1 VADSPASP
9 SPSAGSPNREPGD
22 DHDSSCLPIG
32 TRLGEFELT
41 GLIGVGGFGIV
52 YSARDH
58 LLEREVAIKE
68 YMPSALA
75 SRTADYR
82 VTVKSERHHETFA
95 MGLRSFVNEAKLLA
109 QFDHPSLV
117 KVYRFWE
124 ANGTAY
130 MVMPYY
136 RGTTLRAA
144 LKSLGEAPDETAVLQ
159 MLRPLLDALDVIHA
173 ERCYHRDIAPDNILI
188 LQSGRPVL
196 LDFGAARRVIG
207 DFTQALTVI
216 LKPGFAPVEQ
226 YANGPEMRQGPWTDI
241 YALAAVVY
249 YCIGGKTP
257 TPSVSRMMR
266 DTLVPARELGKGRY
280 SESFLAAIDHAL
292 AVHIEDRIAS
302 VAQLRTELGLEEIVE
317 KTSRTRLGP
326 GPAPLAPSPS
336 ATEGVSPAPS
346 IEHPSDADEMTL
358 PVNVGLPKDFGAP
371 IAPSVAPPVAAPSA
385 QPFDAPVPAP
395 RPMPAPLAAPVPA
408 PPAADPLGIF
418 SDATPAGGATPPAAP
433 GQQAAAGQ
441 GQPSTPAATPPGRS
455 AAVVTPPRRTG
466 LVVTAIAAV
475 LVLGAGGAWLMMGG
489 APTPPPTPGPK
500 AAPPTMIASTPGA
513 TAAPPATPASP
524 SPAPAA
530 APSPAATPAAAAPA
544 TAAPPPPAAAGAIPP
559 FSPQA
564 VVESLYELRDPAWPV
579 TVKLRSDTLRIDRDN
594 LQFKVTSARA
604 GHLYVIQVGTDSA
617 HFWQLFPNGSDRAN
631 RIEANREL
639 VLPRAS
645 WSVLSSGPAGL
656 NRLIAIVTPSPRD
669 FSAAGLQPTTSS
681 SFIGEFDLTQARAA
695 WAREGPSAFAGK
707 AINCPLD
714 AASCAPFG
722 AARFDIREVN

>member
-1 VADSPASP
+1 MADSPASP
-9 SPSAGSPNREPGD
+9 SSSAGSPNREPGD

-266 DTLVPARELGKGRY
+266 DTMVPARELGKGRY

-292 AVHIEDRIAS
+292 AVHIEERIAS
-302 VAQLRTELGLEEIVE
+302 VSQLRTELGLEEIVE

-326 GPAPLAPSPS
+326 GPAAQTASPLA
-336 ATEGVSPAPS
+336 TEAASTGPS
-346 IEHPSDADEMTL
+346 IEHPADADEMTL
-358 PVNVGLPKDFGAP
+358 PVSVGLPKDFGAP
-371 IAPSVAPPVAAPSA
+371 IAPPSAPPGALPIATPA
-385 QPFDAPVPAP
+385 DAPVPASRP
-395 RPMPAPLAAPVPA
+395 TPMPAPLAAPVPA
-408 PPAADPLGIF
+408 PPASDPLGIF
-418 SDATPAGGATPPAAP
+418 SDVTPAGAAMRPAAP
-433 GQQAAAGQ
+433 GQPASVGQ
-441 GQPSTPAATPPGRS
+441 GPPTAPPAAPPGRS
-455 AAVVTPPRRTG
+455 GAAVTSPRRTG
-466 LVVTAIAAV
+466 LVVSAIAAV

-489 APTPPPTPGPK
+489 SPTPAPASGPTAAAPTSNAPPPGASATPP
-500 AAPPTMIASTPGA
+500 AAPA
-513 TAAPPATPASP
+513 

-530 APSPAATPAAAAPA
+530 AVAPAPAQAPRGCGAAAPCGRRRGNPGVF
-544 TAAPPPPAAAGAIPP
+544 APG
-559 FSPQA
+559 
-564 VVESLYELRDPAWPV
+564 R
-579 TVKLRSDTLRIDRDN
+579 
-594 LQFKVTSARA
+594 
-604 GHLYVIQVGTDSA
+604 G
-617 HFWQLFPNGSDRAN
+617 
-631 RIEANREL
+631 
-639 VLPRAS
+639 
-645 WSVLSSGPAGL
+645 
-656 NRLIAIVTPSPRD
+656 
-669 FSAAGLQPTTSS
+669 
-681 SFIGEFDLTQARAA
+681 
-695 WAREGPSAFAGK
+695 
-707 AINCPLD
+707 
-714 AASCAPFG
+714 
-722 AARFDIREVN
+722 

>member
-1 VADSPASP
+1 MADSPASP
-9 SPSAGSPNREPGD
+9 SSSAGPPHSEPGD

-82 VTVKSERHHETFA
+82 VTVKSERHHDTFA
-95 MGLRSFVNEAKLLA
+95 VGLRSFVNEAKLLA

-159 MLRPLLDALDVIHA
+159 LLRPMLDALDVIHA

-266 DTLVPARELGKGRY
+266 DTMVPARELGKGRY

-317 KTSRTRLGP
+317 KSSRTRLGP
-326 GPAPLAPSPS
+326 GPAPGPSALAPATAPPLAQGQS
-336 ATEGVSPAPS
+336 AAPS
-346 IEHPSDADEMTL
+346 IEHPSDSDEMTL
-358 PVNVGLPKDFGAP
+358 PVAAGLPTDFGEP
-371 IAPSVAPPVAAPSA
+371 IAPPARASAPPAVAMPSA
-385 QPFDAPVPAP
+385 LAA
-395 RPMPAPLAAPVPA
+395 PMPAPAPSGT
-408 PPAADPLGIF
+408 DPLGIYQ
-418 SDATPAGGATPPAAP
+418 DAAPARPAAAP
-433 GQQAAAGQ
+433 GAYTTGAQ
-441 GQPSTPAATPPGRS
+441 GPPSTP
-455 AAVVTPPRRTG
+455 PPRVAPSPAPAVSSGTASAGSVSNAPPSRRNG
-466 LVVTAIAAV
+466 LMVAAIAGV
-475 LVLGAGGAWLMMGG
+475 LVLGAGGAWLMFGG
-489 APTPPPTPGPK
+489 SPPPAPNPTPQV
-500 AAPPTMIASTPGA
+500 APPTMIASTPGGTA
-513 TAAPPATPASP
+513 AAPTPSAAPTAAPPATAPEP
-524 SPAPAA
+524 PAA
-530 APSPAATPAAAAPA
+530 S
-544 TAAPPPPAAAGAIPP
+544 PPPAAATPA
-559 FSPQA
+559 FSPRA

-594 LQFKVTSARA
+594 LQFRVTSARA

-645 WSVLSSGPAGL
+645 WSVLSSGPAGM

-681 SFIGEFDLTQARAA
+681 SFIGEFDLAQARSA
-695 WAREGPSAFAGK
+695 WTREGPSAFAGK

-714 AASCAPFG
+714 AAACARFG